1 MSSIKRKYT
10 GKYARFQD
18 VSVSQNFLTERRLLE
33 RIVRKSS
40 ITKEDVVVEI
50 GTGKAH
56 LTKVLCKKCKYLYSI
71 EIDRTLYEYSKRKM
85 AGIENLQ
92 LVCGDFLKYRLPA
105 RGNYKVFSN
114 IPYNLTSAIIKK
126 LSDAP
131 NPADEM
137 WLVMEK
143 GAAKRYME
151 KMNELG
157 KTSAHNTCWRM
168 EIVYFFRREDF
179 HPKPSVDSVLVHF
192 ERKRR

>member
-1 MSSIKRKYT
+1 MPSNKRKYE
-10 GKYARFQD
+10 GKCVRLRD
-18 VSVSQNFLTERRLLE
+18 VSISQNFLTERRLLE

-40 ITKEDVVVEI
+40 ISKEDVVVEI

-71 EIDRTLYEYSKRKM
+71 EIDRKLYEYSKKKV
-85 AGIENLQ
+85 AGIENVR
-92 LVCGDFLKYRLPA
+92 LVRGDFLKYRLPA
-105 RGNYKVFSN
+105 KGHYKVFSN

-126 LSDAP
+126 LLEAP

-143 GAAKRYME
+143 GAAKRYKERLNE
-151 KMNELG
+151 KG
-157 KTSAHNTCWRM
+157 KATGHNTRWRM

-179 HPKPSVDSVLVHF
+179 HPKPSVDSVLAHF
-192 ERKRR
+192 GRKH

>member
-1 MSSIKRKYT
+1 MSSNKRKYRRE
-10 GKYARFQD
+10 YAHFQD
-18 VSVSQNFLTERRLLE
+18 ASVSQNFLTERRLLE

-85 AGIENLQ
+85 AGVENLQ
-92 LVCGDFLKYRLPA
+92 LVCGDFLKFRLPTK
-105 RGNYKVFSN
+105 GHYKVFSN

-151 KMNELG
+151 KMNKAG
-157 KTSAHNTCWRM
+157 KKSVHNICWRIEM
-168 EIVYFFRREDF
+168 VYYFRREDF
-179 HPKPSVDSVLVHF
+179 HPKPSVDSVLMHF
-192 ERKRR
+192 ERKH

>member
-1 MSSIKRKYT
+1 MSSNKRKYG
-10 GKYARFQD
+10 GKCAHLRD

-71 EIDRTLYEYSKRKM
+71 EIDRKLYEYSKKKM
-85 AGIENLQ
+85 AGIENLR
-92 LVCGDFLKYRLPA
+92 LVHGDFLKYWLPDK
-105 RGNYKVFSN
+105 GHYKIFSN
-114 IPYNLTSAIIKK
+114 IPYNLTAAIIKK
-126 LSDAP
+126 LSDTP

-143 GAAKRYME
+143 GAAKRYKE
-151 KMNELG
+151 KLNGIG
-157 KTSAHNTCWRM
+157 KVPGHHACWRV

-192 ERKRR
+192 ERKH